1 MSERPDEITA
11 AEVFA
16 RDPSNWFYLIWINKG
31 AADGIAKDMVAVTP
45 LGPVGKVRRVFDT
58 NSSIMLLTDVNSSV
72 AVRLQS
78 SRVAGIL
85 EGRGD
90 GTCSI
95 KYVSKRVEV
104 KTGEKV
110 LTSGLDGI
118 FPEGLLVGYVS
129 EVRKEGGE
137 MFQLI
142 RVLPA
147 QDLNAIEEVV
157 ILKR

>member
-1 MSERPDEITA
+1 
-11 AEVFA
+11 
-16 RDPSNWFYLIWINKG
+16 
-31 AADGIAKDMVAVTP
+31 MVAVTP
-45 LGPVGKVRRVFDT
+45 LGPVGKVNRVFDT
-58 NSSIMLLTDVNSSV
+58 DASIILLTDVNSSV

-78 SRVAGIL
+78 TRVGGIL

-90 GTCSI
+90 GICSL
-95 KYVSKRVEV
+95 KYVSKRAEV
-104 KTGEKV
+104 KTGENV
-110 LTSGLDGI
+110 VTSGLDGI

-129 EVRKEGGE
+129 GVRKEGGE

-142 RVLPA
+142 QVLPA